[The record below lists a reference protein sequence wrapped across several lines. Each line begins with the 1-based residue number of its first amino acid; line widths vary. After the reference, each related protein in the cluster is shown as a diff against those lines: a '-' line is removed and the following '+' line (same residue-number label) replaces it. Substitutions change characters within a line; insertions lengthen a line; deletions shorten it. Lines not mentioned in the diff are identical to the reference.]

1 MWLPFK
7 LLQLSPSI
15 YSICSESS
23 FDSDLHHYAAVL
35 KKSIPKVEE
44 VLCTF
49 DRVTLFLTD
58 EITKAELTVALS
70 AIDYQKTAVEPS
82 VAWEIPLYFDSEYK
96 DLLTCFQGDQN
107 AVIRYQERFL
117 SLQFRLSFYGFLPG
131 FGYLSGLPTSMH
143 LDRKQNPVVI
153 KKGDVAIGGGQ
164 VGVYPQ
170 ASPGG
175 WQRIGNC
182 PVPWMDVSQDQWV
195 HITPGDS
202 IRFVP
207 VDAAH
212 YHAIVTQVKNNQYH
226 LKKEIK

>member
-1 MWLPFK
+1 MSLPFK

-15 YSICSESS
+15 YSLCFESS

-49 DRVTLFLTD
+49 DRVTLFFTED
-58 EITKAELTVALS
+58 VTKAELVGALS
-70 AIDYQKTAVEPS
+70 TIDYQKTAVAPC
-82 VAWEIPLYFDSEYK
+82 VVWEIPLYFDTEYK
-96 DLLTCFQGDQN
+96 DLLTYFQGDQN
-107 AVIRYQERFL
+107 AVIRYQERFF

-143 LDRKQNPVVI
+143 LDRKQNPVGI
-153 KKGDVAIGGGQ
+153 AKGDVAIGGGQ

-182 PVPWMDVSQDQWV
+182 PVPWMDLRQDPSAR
-195 HITPGDS
+195 IKPGDS
-202 IRFVP
+202 IRFVA
-207 VDAAH
+207 VDEADF
-212 YHAIVTQVKNNQYH
+212 HAIALQVKNNQYH
-226 LKKEIK
+226 FKKEIK

>member
-70 AIDYQKTAVEPS
+70 AIDYQKTAVEIEFS
-82 VAWEIPLYFDSEYK
+82 
-96 DLLTCFQGDQN
+96 
-107 AVIRYQERFL
+107 
-117 SLQFRLSFYGFLPG
+117 
-131 FGYLSGLPTSMH
+131 SGQS
-143 LDRKQNPVVI
+143 
-153 KKGDVAIGGGQ
+153 
-164 VGVYPQ
+164 
-170 ASPGG
+170 
-175 WQRIGNC
+175 
-182 PVPWMDVSQDQWV
+182 
-195 HITPGDS
+195 
-202 IRFVP
+202 
-207 VDAAH
+207 
-212 YHAIVTQVKNNQYH
+212 
-226 LKKEIK
+226 